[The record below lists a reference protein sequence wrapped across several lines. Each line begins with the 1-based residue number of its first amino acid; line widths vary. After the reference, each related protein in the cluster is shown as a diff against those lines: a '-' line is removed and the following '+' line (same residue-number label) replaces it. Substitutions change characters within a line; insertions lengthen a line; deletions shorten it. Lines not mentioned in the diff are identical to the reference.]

1 MNILYISNEYPPETG
16 YGGIGTYTM
25 HIAEGMAARGHSVHV
40 LCRSQSTEA
49 FTVKQHGVVVHRT
62 PPGVYPLPSQRM
74 YYPLRKLCYAAIPHS
89 LFRLAWARQV
99 YGAYKDLTA
108 SKEKFDIIEYPECG
122 GEGYYFSH
130 ERRVPRVIRL
140 HTPWE
145 MVRGLDSIHESL
157 FDRGLLGHIERNAAR
172 CATAITSPS
181 SALAKELKSRW
192 NLKKITIFPNPLPFD
207 NSTMTSGNDWIYTGR
222 IEYRKG
228 VHILIEA
235 YARLCQS
242 QTPPMLRIIGK
253 PYGKLPNGVEYSD
266 YIAQLITRKG
276 CDRKI
281 EWIRGMPLASIP
293 GFLQRS
299 NVAIFPSLWENLS
312 YSCLEAMANGL
323 TVIASRCGG
332 FPEIINNGENGL
344 LFEPENIS
352 QLTDILSMLLHNP
365 VLGRN
370 LGISARKSIETV
382 YNSSIVCKD
391 AEFFYGNV
399 IKGGLRE

>member
-1 MNILYISNEYPPETG
+1 MNIRLKPVMAVSAPIPCILPRVWRIEGIRSMFFAGHHQRRPLRSSSMELCFTG
-16 YGGIGTYTM
+16 YRPGFTRSLLKGI
-25 HIAEGMAARGHSVHV
+25 
-40 LCRSQSTEA
+40 
-49 FTVKQHGVVVHRT
+49 
-62 PPGVYPLPSQRM
+62 

-99 YGAYKDLTA
+99 YGAYKELTA

-130 ERRVPRVIRL
+130 ECRVPRVIRL

-145 MVRGLDSIHESL
+145 MVRSLDSIHETL
-157 FDRGLLGHIERNAAR
+157 FDRGLLGHIERSAAR

-192 NLKKITIFPNPLPFD
+192 DLKKITIFPNPLPLD

-242 QTPPMLRIIGK
+242 QTPPMLRIIGM

-281 EWIRGMPLASIP
+281 EWIRGVPLASIP
-293 GFLQRS
+293 GFLRRS

-323 TVIASRCGG
+323 TVVASRCGG
-332 FPEIINNGENGL
+332 FPEIINDGKNGL
-344 LFEPENIS
+344 LFEPENVS
-352 QLTDILSMLLHNP
+352 P
-365 VLGRN
+365 VDRYPVN
-370 LGISARKSIETV
+370 AAPQSRIRK
-382 YNSSIVCKD
+382 KP
-391 AEFFYGNV
+391 GN
-399 IKGGLRE
+399 